1 MEELG
6 CGISEGGDDKGGRDG
21 WRDGAKDTA
30 GGIVAEELGCENCG
44 GGDDVEG
51 AGEGD
56 RGEVG
61 LWGSW

>member
-1 MEELG
+1 MLSHPSSINGTIFNSELR
-6 CGISEGGDDKGGRDG
+6 SD
-21 WRDGAKDTA
+21 
-30 GGIVAEELGCENCG
+30 AEELGCENCG